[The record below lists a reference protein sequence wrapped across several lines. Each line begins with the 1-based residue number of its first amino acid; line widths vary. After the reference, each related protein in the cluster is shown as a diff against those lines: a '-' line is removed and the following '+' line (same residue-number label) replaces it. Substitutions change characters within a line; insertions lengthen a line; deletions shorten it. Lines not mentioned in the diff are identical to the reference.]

1 MLALAALLAFPRETP
16 VRVLGGALLLALGL
30 QWGRGPLAAPGSL
43 PLVFELTLCVLAGL
57 SLVGAVARRAARRAA
72 GGCAPTS

>member
-1 MLALAALLAFPRETP
+1 M
-16 VRVLGGALLLALGL
+16 RVLGGALLLALGL

-57 SLVGAVARRAARRAA
+57 SLSARSGKRAARRGA
-72 GGCAPTS
+72 GGCAATS